1 MIKSFFSP
9 LCSVLML
16 TAVIGSVVHAQQ
28 SDELIPRDAVTV
40 FTFNNISL
48 FKKISMDELVQ
59 YEFMAEVQS
68 ELFDGSTHGKTL
80 KDAGIDFDQKLNVFY
95 GQNADFEIAGFTFG
109 IKDKAQL
116 FQVFD
121 DFDRV
126 ESYIPGVEMYSSYF
140 NKLLI
145 KGSAGIVLRV
155 DPSAEKVSEVAD
167 SIWAARGYG
176 YFMDGYEDEGLD
188 QPEEEYTES
197 NETYSEEEEV
207 ALEEEAIEGAVIE
220 DDVLNKTYW
229 EMRDSITTSLQLIFV
244 QRIEKDLFVNG
255 AHLKGSDAKFA
266 AQLQHPADGI
276 FYLDNSR
283 NFQNA
288 RSLWGFQALFPELFN
303 DAREL
308 YSGNIM
314 LGDIFLRDNSIDIN
328 FEANYGD
335 QLGSIY
341 EKLNDT
347 KFDANVLKYI
357 HKNNTGFFT
366 YNINLKEGYNQA
378 FDVLIPILREEK
390 DPRISSNVLVAEL
403 INDFVDTDKLF
414 DTYKGSMFGTFNGIK
429 KVKTTRI
436 EFFYDEETFE
446 YGEREIVSDEEMPI
460 FTVGFSTLHGEIPE
474 KVLKHFSRMTSRFKN
489 MGKYWII
496 EDAVLNSLPLYVINR
511 NNLFI
516 FTNDEDLALN
526 HPDGY
531 GSDALK
537 GTVAKTAK
545 KSKFMYGH
553 FDLGVA
559 LRNLPR
565 EMFNSKQNEML
576 DSMRGKTGVLE
587 LTSSKT
593 TRSQTKFYLTYQFEG
608 QYDNSGKYL
617 LDLVNSFYVLS
628 K

>member
-1 MIKSFFSP
+1 
-9 LCSVLML
+9 ML